1 MDGVIVINKPAG
13 LTSSA
18 VVLRVKRMLGARK
31 VGHTGTLDP
40 MATGVL
46 PLCIN
51 EGTKL
56 APFFLHCERNILQ
69 RCAWALKLIPRTR
82 REP

>member
-13 LTSSA
+13 VTSSG
-18 VVLRVKRMLGARK
+18 VVLRVKRILGARK
-31 VGHTGTLDP
+31 VGHIGTLDP

-56 APFFLHCERNILQ
+56 APFFLHS
-69 RCAWALKLIPRTR
+69 RTR